1 MSTTESNPAQ
11 AKWEYMQLARKT
23 EEYLVND
30 LNKLGQVG
38 WEMIAVSR
46 QKQAKSGMGSAEAWV
61 AFLKR
66 PFTGELKVRATMEKA
81 KDVAAPPSDEPVDA
95 ERTDEPVDAE
105 PADEPVDAEL
115 IDEEADADIFDFK
128 DD

>member
-1 MSTTESNPAQ
+1 MSTTESDPLQ
-11 AKWEYMQLARKT
+11 TKWEYMQIARKT
-23 EEYLVND
+23 EEYLVHD

-46 QKQAKSGMGSAEAWV
+46 QKQTTSGMGSAEAWV

-66 PFTGELKVRATMEKA
+66 PHTGELKMRATMEKA
-81 KDVAAPPSDEPVDA
+81 KDVAAPAADKPLDA
-95 ERTDEPVDAE
+95 ELVDE
-105 PADEPVDAEL
+105 PADARLVDQPVDAEL
-115 IDEEADADIFDFK
+115 VDEEPDADIFGFQ

>member
-1 MSTTESNPAQ
+1 MSTTESDPTRKQ
-11 AKWEYMQLARKT
+11 WEYMQIARKT

-30 LNKLGQVG
+30 LNKLGQDG

-46 QKQAKSGMGSAEAWV
+46 QKQTKSGIGASEAWV

-66 PFTGELKVRATMEKA
+66 PYTGEVKARAAMEKA
-81 KDVAAPPSDEPVDA
+81 KDIAAPPDDQS
-95 ERTDEPVDAE
+95 T
-105 PADEPVDAEL
+105 
-115 IDEEADADIFDFK
+115 DADVDVFDFQ